1 MITII
6 YIYIYNFWPRE
17 GESIAQAWGRLKSML
32 YSCPNHELSR
42 EIIIQKFY
50 AWLSHNDRSML
61 DTSCTG
67 SFMMKT
73 IEFKWDLLERIK
85 RNSEDWDLDNGKESG
100 MTPSL
105 IVLNILWIPMLSVDL
120 ALSMD
125 LTLR

>member
-1 MITII
+1 MHLVHRDCN
-6 YIYIYNFWPRE
+6 YIYTFWPHE

-42 EIIIQKFY
+42 EIIIQNFY
-50 AWLSHNDRSML
+50 ARLSFNNRSML

-85 RNSEDWDLDNGKESG
+85 CNSED
-100 MTPSL
+100 
-105 IVLNILWIPMLSVDL
+105 
-120 ALSMD
+120 
-125 LTLR
+125 